1 MVDPSGKPG
10 GRAHT
15 EPPPKPT
22 EADPEHAVR
31 AQASEFPEQNPSPV
45 LRVSR
50 EGALLYANPAS
61 KNLLKSWGCR
71 PGQRVPEPIHR
82 HVEKALNAGH
92 PTQAEVPCNQ
102 VCYSFSVTPIPV
114 QACANLYGRNITH
127 KKQVDL
133 ERDQL
138 LKRHVVLVRV
148 AQQVLDTTDLSDL
161 LQKVVTASRELTG
174 ARLGMAGYHED
185 TALHVTAT
193 SFKENFADPPSA
205 VHFSLPDA
213 ELCLDFIYQT
223 PSVRLTDAAFQDRPM
238 LRNRPPVHPL
248 LRGLAGARLIGA
260 SHRPTGLI
268 VVSDKE
274 GGGEFTTED
283 EVALRQLANIT
294 SLAVRLIKARD
305 EARDHARESFAS
317 AKALRESEARMR
329 TMLEHMPIGVWF
341 TERDGT
347 ITYGNRAAKR
357 IWAGARYVGIDD
369 FHEYKGWWYPT
380 GEPIQP
386 EDWAIVRAV
395 QKAKTSLNE
404 VIKIACFDGT
414 RKIIRNSAVPIL
426 DEAGRVDGAVIIN
439 EDISKRIAAEEAL
452 RELNNR
458 LEEKVRTRT
467 QELRNTVDRL
477 RIEVI
482 HRLEA
487 EQQARDQAR
496 MLEGFFRH
504 TITPLAFMDH
514 RFRFIRVNESYAR
527 VGGRD
532 PDFYVG
538 KNHFDLY
545 PHEENRAVFEQVV
558 RTKNPFYARAKPFIY
573 PDDPE
578 QSVSYWNWQLTPL
591 LDETGAVRFLVLNL
605 EDVTEQENGR
615 RKLAQRAEQL
625 QKLTLELSQ
634 AENRERKRLADV
646 LHDDLQQQ
654 LAAIRFQLGNLG
666 EQVVSSNPSVQPML
680 DQIDRMLSEAVH
692 KSRTLAHEL
701 SPAVLYQK
709 DLKKIFQWLSAQM
722 KAKYGLAVHVDTVGE
737 VSLGRE
743 ALRAFLFKAAQEIL
757 FNIVKHAG
765 VNQAVVRLRRFE
777 GRVLLVIADRGRGFN
792 PRAPRKSAGF
802 GLMSIRER
810 IALLGGD
817 MKIRSTPGKG
827 SVIVISLWDTETLRS
842 DTECREI

>member
-1 MVDPSGKPG
+1 MG
-10 GRAHT
+10 GRPCT

-22 EADPEHAVR
+22 EAAPEYAVTSQP
-31 AQASEFPEQNPSPV
+31 AEFPEQNPSPV

-50 EGALLYANPAS
+50 GGTLLYANTAS
-61 KNLLKSWGCR
+61 ANLLKTWGCR
-71 PGQRVPEPIHR
+71 PGEAVPEPIRR
-82 HVEKALNAGH
+82 HAEKALNAGH
-92 PTQAEVPCNQ
+92 PTQAEVSCDP
-102 VCYSFSVTPIPV
+102 VCYSFFVTPIPG
-114 QACANLYGRNITH
+114 QGYANLYGRDITH
-127 KKQVDL
+127 QKQVDL

-138 LKRHVVLVRV
+138 LKRHVVLVKV
-148 AQQVLDTTDLSDL
+148 AQQVLDTTDLPDL
-161 LQKVVTASRELTG
+161 LQKVVAAARELTG
-174 ARLGMAGYHED
+174 ARLGMAGHHED
-185 TALHVTAT
+185 TALHLMAT
-193 SFKENFADPPSA
+193 SFDQDFADPPSA
-205 VHFSLPDA
+205 VHFSLPNA
-213 ELCLDFIYQT
+213 EPCLGFIYHT
-223 PSVRLTDAAFQDRPM
+223 PSVRLTDAALQGRPM
-238 LRNRPPVHPL
+238 LRNRPSGHPR
-248 LRGLAGARLIGA
+248 LRGLAAARLIGPDQQ
-260 SHRPTGLI
+260 PTGLI
-268 VVSDKE
+268 VVSDKA

-305 EARDHARESFAS
+305 EARDHARESLAS

-341 TERDGT
+341 TDPDGA
-347 ITYGNRAAKR
+347 ITYGNTAAKR
-357 IWAGARYVGIDD
+357 IWAGARYVGVEE
-369 FHEYKGWWYPT
+369 FHEYKGRWYPS
-380 GEPIQP
+380 GEPIPP
-386 EDWAIVRAV
+386 EDWAVVRAV
-395 QKAKTSLNE
+395 RQGETSLNE
-404 VIKIACFDGT
+404 VIEIDCFDGT
-414 RKIIRNSAVPIL
+414 RKIIHNSAVPIPA
-426 DEAGRVDGAVIIN
+426 EAGRIDGAVIIN

-452 RELNNR
+452 RDLNNR
-458 LEEKVRTRT
+458 LEEKVRART
-467 QELRNTVDRL
+467 DALTGTVDQL

-487 EQQARDQAR
+487 EQQARDHAR

-545 PHEENRAVFEQVV
+545 PDEKNRTIFEQVV
-558 RTKNPFYARAKPFIY
+558 RTKTAFYARAKPFTH
-573 PDDPE
+573 PDDPD
-578 QSVSYWNWQLTPL
+578 QSVGYWNWQLTPL
-591 LDETGAVRFLVLNL
+591 LDESGAVRFLVLNL

-615 RKLAQRAEQL
+615 RELAQRAQQL
-625 QKLTLELSQ
+625 QELTLELSQ

-654 LAAIRFQLGNLG
+654 LAAIRFHLGNLG
-666 EQVVSSNPSVQPML
+666 EQAVSANPSIEPML
-680 DQIDRMLSEAVH
+680 DQIDQMLSEAVH

-709 DLKKIFQWLSAQM
+709 DLKKVFEWLSARMEAQ
-722 KAKYGLAVHVDTVGE
+722 YGLTVQVDTVGE
-737 VSLGRE
+737 VTLGRE
-743 ALRAFLFKAAQEIL
+743 ALRAFLYKAAQEIL

-765 VNQAVVRLRRFE
+765 VNQAVMRLRRSDD
-777 GRVLLVIADRGRGFN
+777 RVHLVIADRGRGFD

-827 SVIVISLWDTETLRS
+827 SVIVITLR
-842 DTECREI
+842 DT